1 MCGTIGSK
9 QIFHTRLQLNPP
21 TETQRK
27 PSAAKAF
34 EPDVADFSSN
44 KRKDLLTIEA
54 LPVETILHLLN
65 RSDYY
70 IEFLQQNGPFQK
82 SRMLEGYTIANL
94 FFEASTRTRTSFEL
108 AERRL
113 GADVVSLTP
122 AVSSLAKGESVLD
135 TIRVLEA
142 MKVDAFVIR
151 HNVSGVPKFL
161 AERLPSD
168 IHVVNAGD
176 GVHEHP
182 TQALLDAAEMR
193 AAMGDLAGKHIAI
206 VGDILH
212 SRVARSNA
220 WLLKKLGAHV
230 TFVAPETLMPRDIAS
245 VLGVETTHD
254 LDTVLKTADAI
265 MMLRIQLERQAR
277 GFFPSLEEYRE
288 LYGMTPER
296 MANSNALI
304 LHPGPINHG
313 TELESEMVY
322 GARSLVL
329 RQVKRGVAV
338 RMAVMEW
345 IFNEEIIVK
354 N

>member
-1 MCGTIGSK
+1 
-9 QIFHTRLQLNPP
+9 L
-21 TETQRK
+21 
-27 PSAAKAF
+27 
-34 EPDVADFSSN
+34 
-44 KRKDLLTIEA
+44 RKDLLTIEA
-54 LPVETILHLLN
+54 LPVETILHLLD

-70 IEFLQQNGPFQK
+70 LEFLNAPGPFQRSK
-82 SRMLEGYTIANL
+82 LLEGRTIANL

-113 GADVVSLTP
+113 GADVITLTP
-122 AVSSLAKGESVLD
+122 AVSSLSKGESILD
-135 TIRVLEA
+135 TILVLEA

-151 HNVSGVPKFL
+151 HNVGGVPQFL
-161 AERLPSD
+161 SERLPEYV
-168 IHVVNAGD
+168 HVINAGD

-193 AAMGDLAGKHIAI
+193 AALGKLSGKRIAI

-230 TFVAPETLMPRDIAS
+230 TFVAPDTLMPRETSEVFGI
-245 VLGVETTHD
+245 ETTHD
-254 LDTVLKTADAI
+254 LDSVLQKADVI
-265 MMLRIQLERQAR
+265 MMLRIQMERQAR

-288 LYGMTPER
+288 QYGMTPER
-296 MANSNALI
+296 MANSSALI

-322 GARSLVL
+322 GPRSLVL
-329 RQVKRGVAV
+329 RQVKRGVAI

-345 IFNEEIIVK
+345 VFN
-354 N
+354 

>member
-1 MCGTIGSK
+1 M
-9 QIFHTRLQLNPP
+9 
-21 TETQRK
+21 
-27 PSAAKAF
+27 
-34 EPDVADFSSN
+34 
-44 KRKDLLTIEA
+44 RKDLLTIEA
-54 LPVETILHLLN
+54 LPVETILQLLD

-70 IEFLQQNGPFQK
+70 LEFLKASGPLTTPCPLPSTSSGQA
-82 SRMLEGYTIANL
+82 LEKEGEFKILKGYTVANL

-113 GADVVSLTP
+113 GADVISLTP

-135 TIRVLEA
+135 TILVLEA
-142 MKVDAFVIR
+142 MKVDAFVVR

-161 AERLPSD
+161 SERLPD
-168 IHVVNAGD
+168 FVHVINAGD

-182 TQALLDAAEMR
+182 TQALLDAAELR
-193 AAMGDLAGKHIAI
+193 AALGNLSGKRIAI

-230 TFVAPETLMPRDIAS
+230 TFVAPDTLMPRNAGEVFGI
-245 VLGVETTHD
+245 ETTNN
-254 LDTVLKTADAI
+254 LDDVLHSSDAI

-277 GFFPSLEEYRE
+277 GFFPSVEEYRE
-288 LYGMTPER
+288 QYGMTPER
-296 MANSNALI
+296 MKNSTALI

-313 TELESEMVY
+313 IELESEAVY
-322 GARSLVL
+322 GERSLVL

-345 IFNEEIIVK
+345 VFN
-354 N
+354 

>member
-1 MCGTIGSK
+1 M
-9 QIFHTRLQLNPP
+9 NPANKTASNTP
-21 TETQRK
+21 QK
-27 PSAAKAF
+27 KAF
-34 EPDVADFSSN
+34 SPKGKAFSVS
-44 KRKDLLTIEA
+44 KRKDLLTIEH
-54 LPVETILHLLN
+54 LPVETITHLLD
-65 RSDYY
+65 RSDHYL
-70 IEFLQQNGPFQK
+70 EFLKKPGPFQK
-82 SRMLEGYTIANL
+82 SKLLEGFTVANL

-161 AERLPSD
+161 AEQLPEG

-193 AAMGDLAGKHIAI
+193 AALGDLKNKHVVI

-220 WLLKKLGAHV
+220 WLLKKLGANV
-230 TFVAPETLMPRDIAS
+230 TFVAPDTLMPLYAKEVFGIETTNDLDS
-245 VLGVETTHD
+245 VLD
-254 LDTVLKTADAI
+254 TADAI
-265 MMLRIQLERQAR
+265 MMLRIQMERQAR

-288 LYGMTPER
+288 QYGMTPER
-296 MANSNALI
+296 MSRSNALI

-313 TELESEMVY
+313 IELESEMVY
-322 GARSLVL
+322 GPRSLVL

-345 IFNEEIIVK
+345 VFEG
-354 N
+354 

>member
-1 MCGTIGSK
+1 S
-9 QIFHTRLQLNPP
+9 
-21 TETQRK
+21 
-27 PSAAKAF
+27 
-34 EPDVADFSSN
+34 
-44 KRKDLLTIEA
+44 IEA
-54 LPVETILHLLN
+54 LPVETILHLLD
-65 RSDYY
+65 RSDYF
-70 IEFLQQNGPFQK
+70 IKILRQPPP
-82 SRMLEGYTIANL
+82 SPRLEKEGENNTEGRALLKGRTIANL

-151 HNVSGVPKFL
+151 HNVSGVPAFL
-161 AERLPSD
+161 AGHLPAH

-193 AAMGDLAGKHIAI
+193 AALGNLSGKRVAI

-220 WLLKKLGAHV
+220 WLLNKLGAKV
-230 TFVAPETLMPRDIAS
+230 TFVAPETLMPRY
-245 VLGVETTHD
+245 VGEVFGVETTHD
-254 LDTVLKTADAI
+254 LDSILETADAI
-265 MMLRIQLERQAR
+265 MMLRIQMERQAR
-277 GFFPSLEEYRE
+277 GFFPSIEEYRE
-288 LYGMTPER
+288 GYGMTPER
-296 MANSNALI
+296 MARSSAVI

-313 TELESEMVY
+313 IELESEAAY
-322 GARSLVL
+322 GERSLVL
-329 RQVKRGVAV
+329 LQVKRGVAV

-345 IFNEEIIVK
+345 IFEA
-354 N
+354 

>member
-1 MCGTIGSK
+1 MNPATKTASNISK
-9 QIFHTRLQLNPP
+9 TAFSPNG
-21 TETQRK
+21 
-27 PSAAKAF
+27 KAF
-34 EPDVADFSSN
+34 SLSE
-44 KRKDLLTIEA
+44 RRDLLTIEH
-54 LPVETILHLLN
+54 LPIEIIAHLLD
-65 RSDYY
+65 RSDHYL
-70 IEFLQQNGPFQK
+70 ELLKQPGPFPK
-82 SRMLEGYTIANL
+82 LKLLEGRTIANL

-161 AERLPSD
+161 AERLPND

-182 TQALLDAAEMR
+182 TQALLDAAELR
-193 AAMGDLAGKHIAI
+193 SAMGDLTGKHIVI

-220 WLLKKLGAHV
+220 WLLKKLGARI
-230 TFVAPETLMPRDIAS
+230 TFVAPDTLMPRDAAKVFGI
-245 VLGVETTHD
+245 ETTHN
-254 LDTVLKTADAI
+254 LDDVLHSADAI
-265 MMLRIQLERQAR
+265 MMLRIQMERQAR
-277 GFFPSLEEYRE
+277 GFFPNLEEYRE
-288 LYGMTPER
+288 EYGMTPER
-296 MANSNALI
+296 MANSTALI

-313 TELESEMVY
+313 IELESEMVY
-322 GARSLVL
+322 GHRSLVL

-345 IFNEEIIVK
+345 IFSN
-354 N
+354 